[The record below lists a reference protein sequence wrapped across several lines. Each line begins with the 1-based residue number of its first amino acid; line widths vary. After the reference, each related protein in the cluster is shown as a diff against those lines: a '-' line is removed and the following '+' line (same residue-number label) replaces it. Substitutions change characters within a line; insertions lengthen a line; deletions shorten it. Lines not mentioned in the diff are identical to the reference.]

1 MVNDKPSYLI
11 VNKMVMVIIAAKSV
25 NLRAFKFGWF
35 YRSTGFIEMP
45 QYEVHG
51 KYPHKG
57 KST

>member
-11 VNKMVMVIIAAKSV
+11 VNKIVMVIIAAKSV
-25 NLRAFKFGWF
+25 SLRVLNSA
-35 YRSTGFIEMP
+35 GFIEMP

-51 KYPHKG
+51 RYPHKG